1 MPGRIDKINEF
12 IKREVSNIVMFELQ
26 DPRLKFI
33 TITDVE
39 VSRDLRYAKVSFS
52 VLGTPKQSEE
62 ALQGLNSARGL
73 IRKLVGQR
81 VSMHHTP
88 EMQFIHDRSLEYSAR
103 IEETLQELKNEL
115 PSDPEDD
122 S

>member
-39 VSRDLRYAKVSFS
+39 VSRDLKKS
-52 VLGTPKQSEE
+52 
-62 ALQGLNSARGL
+62 
-73 IRKLVGQR
+73 
-81 VSMHHTP
+81 
-88 EMQFIHDRSLEYSAR
+88 
-103 IEETLQELKNEL
+103 
-115 PSDPEDD
+115 
-122 S
+122 